1 MEIHTLAFVNFLL
14 FALYAGVMV
23 VNSRILGG
31 SKAAIWFAGSNLCR
45 CLALLGIVLVDY
57 LPQPY
62 TSVCSDV
69 LLVAGMMMLHR
80 SFVEMLDR
88 AGTLWRMHLVFLG
101 MAIVGSVYLA
111 HAQPAYPAATLL
123 VSAILGVQT
132 ALTAAALFSFSGDG
146 VKVAGWFTGV
156 TLVLYALVYLMRA
169 VVCLRYRSPLYPQAA
184 LEMEKTWMLGC
195 LLSSAAAAFGF
206 MFISAAKLRL
216 ELLWRAQIDELT
228 GLLNR
233 WAFKRVA
240 VRESFRCMRTRGR
253 LAVVSMDLD
262 GMKGVNDRLGHGCG
276 DAVLQAVSTVL
287 QEALRERDSIAR
299 MGGDEFC
306 ILLPDTDMEEAIVVA
321 ERLRTEVNELRVRYR
336 GEVVRI
342 QASFGVSSSQRSG
355 WNWQNLVDQSDAA
368 LYRAKRDG
376 NKRVMAAEGSPAQGE
391 MSAEMQAQVAM
402 NERRKR

>member
-1 MEIHTLAFVNFLL
+1 MDTHTLAFVNFLL

-45 CLALLGIVLVDY
+45 CAAMLGIVLSGA

-62 TSVCSDV
+62 SAAGSDI
-69 LLVAGMMMLHR
+69 LLVLGMMMLHR
-80 SFVEMLDR
+80 SFVGLLER
-88 AGTLWRMHLVFLG
+88 AQTLWRMHLVLLT
-101 MAIVGSVYLA
+101 MAVLGSVYLA
-111 HAQPAYPAATLL
+111 HSPPAYPAATLL

-132 ALTAAALFSFSGDG
+132 ALSAAALFSFSEEG
-146 VKVAGWFTGV
+146 VKVAGWFTGA
-156 TLVLYALVYLMRA
+156 TLVIYALVYLMRA
-169 VVCLRYRSPLYPQAA
+169 AATLRYQSPMYPQAA
-184 LEMEKTWMLGC
+184 LDMEKTWMLGC

-240 VRESFRCMRTRGR
+240 VRETFRCMRTRGR

-262 GMKGVNDRLGHGCG
+262 GMKSVNDRFGHGCG
-276 DAVLQAVSTVL
+276 DAVLQAVSTSL
-287 QEALRERDSIAR
+287 QEALRDRDSIAR

-306 ILLPDTDMEEAIVVA
+306 ILLPDTDLEEALVVA
-321 ERLRTEVNELRVRYR
+321 ERLRSEVDALQVRYQ
-336 GEVVRI
+336 GETVQIR
-342 QASFGVSSSQRSG
+342 ASFGVSCSQRSG
-355 WNWQNLVDQSDAA
+355 WDWQHLVDQSDAA
-368 LYRAKRDG
+368 LYKAKRDG
-376 NKRVMAAEGSPAQGE
+376 NRRVMAADVPVLQEAGETEFQTQG
-391 MSAEMQAQVAM
+391 AVQ
-402 NERRKR
+402 ERRRR